1 MRQYIFEKHY
11 PSLSY
16 IANNWP
22 RSKHLLK
29 KFVLSNQK
37 KPDFYEICT
46 KCLNDLNIFKIRD
59 YSSILK
65 KNFQNYVHTILL
77 IIPIMTSIISSQLF

>member
-59 YSSILK
+59 YRSTVSYTHLRA
-65 KNFQNYVHTILL
+65 HET
-77 IIPIMTSIISSQLF
+77 

>member
-22 RSKHLLK
+22 RSKYLLK

-37 KPDFYEICT
+37 KPDFYQICT
-46 KCLNDLNIFKIRD
+46 NCLNDLKCFKIRD
-59 YSSILK
+59 YKFNFK
-65 KNFQNYVHTILL
+65 KTFK
-77 IIPIMTSIISSQLF
+77 IMFVQFYL